1 MSPSKAHTSELPTS
15 PSSSQAAIGQESL
28 WTLSQTDSNQVAL
41 PTQGHCI
48 HTLFEQ
54 QVQRTPHATAL
65 ITETNEFTYQ
75 QLNNQAN
82 GLAHK
87 LSTLG
92 VGPDHLVGIC
102 VERSLDMIVGL
113 LGILKA
119 GAAYVPID
127 PHYPTER
134 IRFILQ
140 DTQVKVLLSQTHIES
155 TLKECLPNND
165 TTLICLDRSLPKPTQ
180 TYPNLE
186 TAVTVDNL
194 IYVIYTSGS
203 TGSPK
208 GVMVTHDGICNQ
220 LAWRQTAFPLNEQD
234 RLLQTISLSFDP
246 SVTQIFWPL
255 LVGAQLVLAKPGG
268 QVDMA
273 YLVERII
280 HQKISVIGVV
290 PSSLR
295 VFLEQPQLEQCQ
307 TLKHVFCG
315 GEALPLELQNRF
327 FQQFPSGSVY
337 LHNLYGPTEA
347 SIEATY
353 WPCQALD
360 EYPVAP
366 IGYPIDNVQIYI
378 LDDDLNSV
386 KPGEIGEIYIGG
398 IGLARGYLNQPELTA
413 NQFIIHPSEQH
424 RIYRTRDLG
433 KYLADGAIQFAG
445 RVDQQVKIRG
455 FRIELGEI
463 ENHLDQHPDIIQ
475 SAVISWEFAPGQKRL
490 YAYIVSNNGV
500 LNIKALRS
508 WLQAQLPDYM
518 VPAMF
523 MFLDELPLNANGK
536 VDRHALPTPIC
547 ERTYVSD
554 DEAYPRDN
562 WERQLAQLWSQVLQ
576 ISAINTNDNFFELG
590 GDSLLAAQ
598 LSIKIEKTFDHPFP
612 ISNFFKAPT
621 LKEMASLIKE
631 NTGYDLGKV
640 IIPIRPTGIKPPLFC
655 FHTKSGSVFDYYGL
669 AKYLGHDQP
678 VYGLQSRG
686 FDSEEVHH
694 ERIEAM
700 AADYIKEIQALQ
712 PQGPYYLCGYSF
724 GGLLAYEIAQ
734 RLKAQGQEIGTLAL
748 FDTYNY
754 PGDWFTES
762 ISVRMENA
770 IAKIST
776 FTWRERLNYGQQKLQ
791 ELTQFIQRT
800 LTNQPDPNNKISLQE
815 KISGN
820 ALIQYRATPYSG
832 DIALFRA
839 EQTPEPHGYRSVPRD
854 ASLGWHKVVTGNI
867 KTQSVD
873 CHHFILMDEPHIQT
887 LAEKFRIYLHE
898 RQTNE

>member
-15 PSSSQAAIGQESL
+15 SPSSQSTIGQQSL
-28 WTLSQTDSNQVAL
+28 WSLSQTDSNPVAL
-41 PTQGHCI
+41 PSQGYCI

-54 QVQRTPHATAL
+54 QVKRTPHATAL
-65 ITETNEFTYQ
+65 ITETTEITYQ
-75 QLNNQAN
+75 QLNNRAN
-82 GLAHK
+82 GLAHQ

-102 VERSLDMIVGL
+102 VERSLEMVVGI

-134 IRFILQ
+134 IKFILQ
-140 DTQVKVLLSQTHIES
+140 DTQVKVLLGQTQIEQ
-155 TLKECLPNND
+155 TLQGCFSEKD
-165 TTLICLDRSLPKPTQ
+165 TTFLCLDRSLPIPTQ
-180 TYPNLE
+180 TYPNPE
-186 TAVTVDNL
+186 TTVTVDNL
-194 IYVIYTSGS
+194 MYVIYTSGS
-203 TGSPK
+203 TGLPK
-208 GVMVTHDGICNQ
+208 GVMVTHNGICNQ
-220 LAWRQTAFPLNEQD
+220 LAWRQTTFPLNAQD

-255 LVGAQLVLAKPGG
+255 SVGSQLVLAKPGG
-268 QVDMA
+268 QLDMA
-273 YLVERII
+273 YLIERII

-327 FQQFPSGSVY
+327 FQCFPLGSVY

-353 WPCQALD
+353 WSCQDLND
-360 EYPVAP
+360 YPVAP

-378 LDDDLNSV
+378 LDDALNPV
-386 KPGEIGEIYIGG
+386 EPGETGEIYIGG
-398 IGLARGYLNQPELTA
+398 VGLARGYLNQPELTA

-433 KYLADGAIQFAG
+433 KYLPNGAIQFVG

-463 ENHLDQHPDIIQ
+463 ENHLDQHPDITQ

-490 YAYIVSNNGV
+490 YAYIISKNGV
-500 LNIKALRS
+500 LNIKELRS

-518 VPAMF
+518 VPTMF
-523 MFLDELPLNANGK
+523 MFLDELPLNTNGK
-536 VDRHALPTPIC
+536 VDRKALPTPIC
-547 ERTYVSD
+547 ERTYLSD
-554 DEAYPRDN
+554 EEAHPQDN
-562 WERQLAQLWSQVLQ
+562 WERQLSHLWSQVLQ
-576 ISAINTNDNFFELG
+576 IQSINKNDSFFELG

-598 LSIKIEKTFDHPFP
+598 LAIKIEKTFKHPFP
-612 ISNFFKAPT
+612 IANFFKAPT
-621 LKEMASLIKE
+621 LQAMASLIKE
-631 NTGYDLGKV
+631 NTGYAHGKV
-640 IIPIRPTGIKPPLFC
+640 IIPIRATGSKPPLFC
-655 FHTKSGSVFDYYGL
+655 FHTKSGSIFDYYGL
-669 AKYLGHDQP
+669 AKYLGSDQP
-678 VYGLQSRG
+678 IYGVQSRG
-686 FDSEEVHH
+686 FDNETVHH
-694 ERIEAM
+694 DSIEAM
-700 AADYIKEIQALQ
+700 AADYTKEIQALQ

-734 RLKAQGQEIGTLAL
+734 RLKSQGQEIRTLAL

-754 PGDWFTES
+754 PGDWFDEP
-762 ISVRMENA
+762 ISVRMQNA
-770 IAKIST
+770 IDKIST
-776 FTWRERLNYGQQKLQ
+776 FTWHERLNYGQQKLQ

-815 KISGN
+815 KVSGN

-832 DIALFRA
+832 NIILFRA

-854 ASLGWHKVVTGNI
+854 TSLGWHKVVTGNI
-867 KTQSVD
+867 NVQPVN

-887 LAEKFRIYLHE
+887 LAQKFRIYLHE
-898 RQTNE
+898 SQTNE